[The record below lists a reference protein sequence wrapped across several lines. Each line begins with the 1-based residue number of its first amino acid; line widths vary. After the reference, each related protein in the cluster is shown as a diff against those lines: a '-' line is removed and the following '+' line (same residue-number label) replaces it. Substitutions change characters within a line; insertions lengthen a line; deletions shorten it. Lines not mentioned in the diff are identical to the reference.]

1 MPKRT
6 NEFQEIVAIIH
17 SHLSAGATVT
27 ESKMLRDLDSGN
39 FREVDTCIESVT
51 AGHPVIVSIECRAH
65 KRPQTVSWVEEMH
78 SKHLRLP
85 TNVLV
90 LVSSSG
96 FTRSAIEKA
105 RQFGIT
111 TAVPGEIE
119 PGRFGTEVVGE
130 TRRDLDE
137 ILHSDR
143 GGRCACGSRKALTAR
158 PKSWC
163 PFSIPHSSSRMG
175 DFAMSAQDL
184 AQGFMSSVDLENDA
198 MRDALGDEEFFTI
211 GRDPATAIEPE
222 SGEAVDLYLKKE
234 EPTGNYLRKITR
246 IEITGPAEVTVAEI
260 PLTHRELNG
269 TGYSAGAAKLGDRAV
284 LVVATETPSG
294 ETSLTARF
302 DAP

>member
-1 MPKRT
+1 
-6 NEFQEIVAIIH
+6 
-17 SHLSAGATVT
+17 
-27 ESKMLRDLDSGN
+27 MLRDLDSGN

-105 RQFGIT
+105 RQFGIA

-119 PGRFGTEVVGE
+119 PGRFGTEVVGK
-130 TRRDLDE
+130 LDAIWMKSFTLTVGKVRLWVEESADRPAE
-137 ILHSDR
+137 IVV
-143 GGRCACGSRKALTAR
+143 
-158 PKSWC
+158 
-163 PFSIPHSSSRMG
+163 PFLDTSLFFEDG

>member
-1 MPKRT
+1 
-6 NEFQEIVAIIH
+6 
-17 SHLSAGATVT
+17 
-27 ESKMLRDLDSGN
+27 MLRDLDSGN

-65 KRPQTVSWVEEMH
+65 KRPQTVSWVEEMR

-105 RQFGIT
+105 RQFGIA

-119 PGRFGTEVVGE
+119 PGRFGTEVVGK
-130 TRRDLDE
+130 LDAIWMKSFTLTVGKVRLWVEESADRPAE
-137 ILHSDR
+137 IVV
-143 GGRCACGSRKALTAR
+143 
-158 PKSWC
+158 
-163 PFSIPHSSSRMG
+163 PFLDTSLFFEDG

>member
-1 MPKRT
+1 
-6 NEFQEIVAIIH
+6 
-17 SHLSAGATVT
+17 
-27 ESKMLRDLDSGN
+27 MLRDLDSGN

-119 PGRFGTEVVGE
+119 PGRFGTEVVGK
-130 TRRDLDE
+130 LDAIWMKSFTLTVGKVRLWVEESADRPAE
-137 ILHSDR
+137 IVV
-143 GGRCACGSRKALTAR
+143 
-158 PKSWC
+158 
-163 PFSIPHSSSRMG
+163 PFLDTSLFFEDG

-246 IEITGPAEVTVAEI
+246 IEITGSAEVTVAEI

>member
-1 MPKRT
+1 
-6 NEFQEIVAIIH
+6 
-17 SHLSAGATVT
+17 
-27 ESKMLRDLDSGN
+27 MLRDMDSGN

-119 PGRFGTEVVGE
+119 PGRFGTEVVGK
-130 TRRDLDE
+130 LDAIWMKSFTLTVGKVRLWVEESADRPAE
-137 ILHSDR
+137 IVV
-143 GGRCACGSRKALTAR
+143 
-158 PKSWC
+158 
-163 PFSIPHSSSRMG
+163 PFLDTSLFFEDG

-198 MRDALGDEEFFTI
+198 MRDALGDEKFFTI

-222 SGEAVDLYLKKE
+222 SGEAVDLYLEKE

>member
-119 PGRFGTEVVGE
+119 PGRFGTEVVGK
-130 TRRDLDE
+130 LDAIWMKSFTLTVGKVRLWVEESADRPAE
-137 ILHSDR
+137 IVV
-143 GGRCACGSRKALTAR
+143 
-158 PKSWC
+158 
-163 PFSIPHSSSRMG
+163 PFLDTSLFFEDG

>member
-1 MPKRT
+1 M
-6 NEFQEIVAIIH
+6 
-17 SHLSAGATVT
+17 
-27 ESKMLRDLDSGN
+27 
-39 FREVDTCIESVT
+39 
-51 AGHPVIVSIECRAH
+51 
-65 KRPQTVSWVEEMH
+65 EEMH
-78 SKHLRLP
+78 SEHLRLP

-119 PGRFGTEVVGE
+119 PGRFGTEVVGK
-130 TRRDLDE
+130 LDAIWMKSFTLTVGKVRLWVEESADRPAE
-137 ILHSDR
+137 IVV
-143 GGRCACGSRKALTAR
+143 
-158 PKSWC
+158 
-163 PFSIPHSSSRMG
+163 PFLDTSLFFEDG

-246 IEITGPAEVTVAEI
+246 IEITGSAEVTVAEI